1 MLVLGAG
8 KGQRNTGPSALT
20 TPLGNAKAAAAGT
33 VMEAQELGE
42 QVRWLDDALYS
53 LDGLRIRDA
62 SVQSASLLS
71 LLELSA
77 RPATLAVMKQ
87 HGLLPLILETA
98 GTWQFTA
105 SPTLKICAALFWAHY
120 CAAVSPPGP
129 GTFALFT
136 RILQESADLGPS
148 GEPGALVSLERLASA
163 PHSSA
168 SRLPSSLRRDA
179 PALLLQALTERVEDQ
194 NDAAAALAWKEGLRC
209 QGGFGIVAQTMLLC
223 VGALTDTSP
232 SEDTV
237 RCLWTLH
244 RSLVLFEAATF
255 ACPENAGEACAMQVT
270 SRCTLLAWLVQMVA
284 TLASQGLRLGLKK
297 DCMRCAISVL
307 VNLSQN
313 SQAGCEQLLGCGA
326 VGTVL
331 DLITLVVQDG
341 GLDEGLAKDNWD
353 LETWLDELCGCLGL
367 LVNIAEHGPD
377 FRAQLRACASSE
389 DIHAAHAHSGVLQC
403 VLELLKRLHG
413 STASEPAAPVEISCA
428 PAPEFTSSAP
438 GAKDL
443 IVMYASI
450 LLGFVVMDD
459 SSLRQHAEEILSDP
473 GLRRPIQSIRLALR
487 FYSGTGA
494 LMQENE
500 QNLTALLQS
509 LEAEP

>member
-120 CAAVSPPGP
+120 CA
-129 GTFALFT
+129 
-136 RILQESADLGPS
+136 ADLGPS

-297 DCMRCAISVL
+297 D
-307 VNLSQN
+307 
-313 SQAGCEQLLGCGA
+313 
-326 VGTVL
+326 
-331 DLITLVVQDG
+331 G
-341 GLDEGLAKDNWD
+341 GLDE
-353 LETWLDELCGCLGL
+353 
-367 LVNIAEHGPD
+367 
-377 FRAQLRACASSE
+377 
-389 DIHAAHAHSGVLQC
+389 
-403 VLELLKRLHG
+403 
-413 STASEPAAPVEISCA
+413 
-428 PAPEFTSSAP
+428 